1 MTLKSELAVCGRLQP
16 TDMDWPPAGKGGRR
30 RPPLPFKTT
39 SDLHGEG
46 EDATLDRRQR
56 DDSSPFRHGL
66 ASRANLSIARV

>member
-1 MTLKSELAVCGRLQP
+1 MTLKSELAFVDP
-16 TDMDWPPAGKGGRR
+16 TDMDWFPAREGGRR
-30 RPPLPFKTT
+30 HPSLPLKTA

-46 EDATLDRRQR
+46 EDATLDRRQG